1 MTYLRASHD
10 PRHHNPFCHRLF
22 RHVLVGCLFNC
33 EVCVVSEK
41 RVQTLWQQ
49 EATDLLIEHYK
60 TGVTASASAKLINA
74 KFGTQYTRNAII
86 GKRDRV
92 GLGRA
97 NPIQSQM
104 MRDPLAKAA
113 LDAERRRKRAERL
126 AKLEQAERSKQRQRE
141 IQRLREAE
149 ALAAKIDAVAPVKPF
164 AKSTTDAIMS
174 LKFRSCRYPIG
185 GVGADDFHFCCEPQA
200 ENSSYC
206 ATHKAICTV
215 FVPLKMKV
223 AA

>member
-1 MTYLRASHD
+1 MT
-10 PRHHNPFCHRLF
+10 
-22 RHVLVGCLFNC
+22 
-33 EVCVVSEK
+33 EK

-74 KFGTQYTRNAII
+74 KFGTQYTRNAVI

-97 NPIQSQM
+97 NPFQSHM
-104 MRDPLAKAA
+104 VRDPLAKAA

-126 AKLEQAERSKQRQRE
+126 AKLELAEQSRKRQLE
-141 IQRLREAE
+141 IKRLREAE
-149 ALAAKIDAVAPVKPF
+149 AYAAKMEAVAPVKAF
-164 AKSTTDAIMS
+164 AKSTTEAILS
-174 LKFRSCRYPIG
+174 LKFKSCRYPIG
-185 GVGADDFHFCCEPQA
+185 GVGADDFHFCCEPQD
-200 ENSSYC
+200 EGSSYC
-206 ATHKAICTV
+206 AKHRAICTV
-215 FVPLKMKV
+215 KVPLKLKV